1 MASGHTHQTDVVI
14 VGAGPVG
21 LFAVFECGMVRLRC
35 HVIDVLDDAGG
46 QCTALYPEKPIYD
59 IPGFPR
65 IEAAELV
72 VRLKAQAAPFRP
84 VYHLGEQVQG
94 LETLSGGFWK
104 VTTSKGTVV
113 QARAVIIA
121 AGVGAFGPNRPPLP
135 GIEAYEGKSVFYYV
149 TQREAFRGKRVVI
162 AGGGDTAVD
171 WALSLAEIADRV
183 SVIHRRD
190 RFRAAPESEAQLKAL
205 AKSGKLD
212 LVVPY
217 QLHGLEGAAGQ
228 LTAVTVA
235 TLDGAHQ
242 ADRGRYA
249 AAVLRPVDVAGAD
262 RRLAARAGAQSDRH
276 RRLDG
281 RDQQAR
287 HLRHRRCRH
296 LSRQAEADPDRLRRS
311 GHRRALGLCAGPSR
325 DAAALRVFDD
335 VGIADGDATPLQW
348 RVMRWSSSSITSPR
362 SDASDGPRRGLQSA
376 VAHFEIALRALL
388 RVRFCAAR
396 SGDAT
401 GVARP
406 QR

>member
-94 LETLSGGFWK
+94 LEKLSGGFWK

-135 GIEAYEGKSVFYYV
+135 DIDAYEGKSVFYYV
-149 TQREAFRGKRVVI
+149 THREAFRGKRVVI

-171 WALSLAEIADRV
+171 WALSLADLAAHV

-190 RFRAAPESEAQLKAL
+190 RFRAAPDSEARLKAL
-205 AKSGKLD
+205 ARDGKID

-217 QLHGLEGAAGQ
+217 QLHSLDGADGQ
-228 LTAVTVA
+228 ITAVNVA
-235 TLDGAHQ
+235 TLDGVEKKIL
-242 ADRGRYA
+242 ADVLLPFFGLSMSLGPIADWGLALERNQIAVDPATA
-249 AAVLRPVDVAGAD
+249 ATNLAGIFAVGDVVTYPGK
-262 RRLAARAGAQSDRH
+262 LKLILTGF
-276 RRLDG
+276 
-281 RDQQAR
+281 
-287 HLRHRRCRH
+287 
-296 LSRQAEADPDRLRRS
+296 AEA
-311 GHRRALGLCAGPSR
+311 A
-325 DAAALRVFDD
+325 
-335 VGIADGDATPLQW
+335 I
-348 RVMRWSSSSITSPR
+348 
-362 SDASDGPRRGLQSA
+362 
-376 VAHFEIALRALL
+376 
-388 RVRFCAAR
+388 AAR
-396 SGDAT
+396 SAYALVHPET
-401 GVARP
+401 PLHFEYSTTSGVP
-406 QR
+406 SV